1 MGNVKVIP
9 YKQGE
14 SFRRLKA
21 SELVCLVEYGQIPQ
35 ESIFKLIPNSMVN
48 NKTSNESNKDEKKE
62 EINDINE
69 MKQINV
75 NATSNDRNDRNDSN
89 INDNSH
95 RAFMNRQMA
104 SNIVFYNKQDLC
116 EESNQ
121 GVTSQQMYL
130 LLDIREPQQYEL
142 YHIKSGMFFKF
153 CNFAFTYCCQFG
165 DQSICKQNEENIY
178 IVNIILY

>member
-48 NKTSNESNKDEKKE
+48 NKTNNESNKHEKKE
-62 EINDINE
+62 ERNDINE
-69 MKQINV
+69 MKQIDV
-75 NATSNDRNDRNDSN
+75 NCNADSNDTNDRNDSN
-89 INDNSH
+89 MTFNNNTH
-95 RAFMNRQMA
+95 RTLMNRQMA

-121 GVTSQQMYL
+121 DVTSQQIYL

-142 YHIKSGMFFKF
+142 YHIKSGMFL
-153 CNFAFTYCCQFG
+153 CFAIFVF
-165 DQSICKQNEENIY
+165 NLY
-178 IVNIILY
+178 IVANF